1 MMMCVTSV
9 SYSVLVNADNVRPI
23 QLGRGL
29 GQGDP
34 LSPYLII
41 LIIEGIPNLI
51 KGVIAWSDLYG
62 AQICREAPNVSHLF
76 FADDYFFLQG

>member
-9 SYSVLVNADNVRPI
+9 SYSILVNADSVGPI

-41 LIIEGIPNLI
+41 LIIEGIPTLI
-51 KGVIAWSDLYG
+51 KGVIS
-62 AQICREAPNVSHLF
+62 
-76 FADDYFFLQG
+76 